1 MTLPKWVNK
10 KLLIVVAAAIVVG
23 ALLFV
28 VWRKSGKVR
37 GAVRRKTGMGGS
49 YFTIDELCKNDKP
62 TEAVKEQ
69 LQLLIDNVLD
79 PMREEYGKP
88 VRVTSGYRSPE
99 YNKRIGGATNSQ
111 HTKGQAADLQT
122 GEGKEGNKRIFDII
136 KKQGHFDQLIDEK
149 NYQWIHV
156 SYNPQRQRHEIL
168 RYDGSKYHKIQ

>member
-1 MTLPKWVNK
+1 MTLPKWANK

-23 ALLFV
+23 ALLFIIL
-28 VWRKSGKVR
+28 RKK
-37 GAVRRKTGMGGS
+37 KKKGMGGT
-49 YFTIDELCKNDKP
+49 YFTIEELCKGSVKP
-62 TEAVKEQ
+62 TEEIKKQ

-88 VRVTSGYRSPE
+88 VKVTSGYRDPA

-111 HTKGQAADLQT
+111 HMKGQAADLQT

-168 RYDGSKYHKIQ
+168 RYDGSKYYKIQ